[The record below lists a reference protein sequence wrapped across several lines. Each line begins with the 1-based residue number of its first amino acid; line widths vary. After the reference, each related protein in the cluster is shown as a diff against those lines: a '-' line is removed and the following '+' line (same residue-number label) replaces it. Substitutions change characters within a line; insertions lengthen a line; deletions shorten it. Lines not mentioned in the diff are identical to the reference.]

1 MIRVLMAAIAG
12 VALVTAAPVAKQA
25 GTPPGTGF
33 VELDVSVTDKNG
45 IVTDLKQA
53 DFQVQDDGKR
63 VELKSFSSVLAT
75 GSTAQGD
82 GREIV
87 LVLDDAGV
95 PMAGTQAMQQIASLF
110 VQGARS
116 GDTISVI
123 RLHKADDEVS
133 KDRQVALARIA
144 AFQSGSIPFFQ
155 NETTEDLLRLVAKLS
170 NHWAETMPHRRKA
183 IVCIGSPAVCSPDER
198 EETAPRDMYSTWV
211 NALSATARGNTV
223 VYGAVPGRFTLI
235 GGGLAERTGGD
246 VMGGVSNF
254 VPAVERVFTDLS
266 HYYLLGYEPPASK
279 KELRNISVRV
289 NRRGVTVHTRNKRG
303 K

>member
-1 MIRVLMAAIAG
+1 MFRSLITAIAC
-12 VALVTAAPVAKQA
+12 VLLITVAPVAKQA
-25 GTPPGTGF
+25 AAPSAL

-45 IVTDLKQA
+45 VVTDLKQA

-63 VELKSFSSVLAT
+63 VELKSFSTVLAR
-75 GSTAQGD
+75 GSAAQGD

-95 PMAGTQAMQQIASLF
+95 PMAGTQALQQIASMF
-110 VQGARS
+110 VQAARP
-116 GDTISVI
+116 GDSISVV

-133 KDRQVALARIA
+133 KDRQAALARIA
-144 AFQSGSIPFFQ
+144 AFQAGSIPFFQ
-155 NETTEDLLRLVAKLS
+155 NETTEDTLRLVTKLS

-211 NALSATARGNTV
+211 NVLTATARANTV
-223 VYGAVPGRFTLI
+223 FYGAVPARFTLA

-246 VMGGVSNF
+246 VLGGTSNF
-254 VPAVERVFTDLS
+254 VDAVERVYADLS

-279 KELRNISVRV
+279 KDLRNISVRV
-289 NRRGVTVHTRNKRG
+289 NRRGITVHTRNKRG